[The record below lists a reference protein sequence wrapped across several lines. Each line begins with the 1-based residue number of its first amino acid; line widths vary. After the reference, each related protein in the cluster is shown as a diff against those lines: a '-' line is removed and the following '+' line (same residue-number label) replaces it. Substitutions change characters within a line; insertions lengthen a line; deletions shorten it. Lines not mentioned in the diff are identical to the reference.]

1 MFIRSIKH
9 LYFEY
14 ISFITHL
21 TWIWYCTVVYRI
33 NVFRRNAM
41 YFSWKMWMLILI
53 LLVLFNALQFFRW
66 IRLFTFWTKNLMCC
80 MLTKKKNMLHQVKE
94 SLGMSSWPIEWSSYL
109 SLNTILYDVLEY
121 NTTSI
126 TLFEIFNQRYF

>member
-1 MFIRSIKH
+1 MYIRSIKH

-80 MLTKKKNMLHQVKE
+80 MLTKKKNMLHQAKE
-94 SLGMSSWPIEWSSYL
+94 SLGMSSWPIERSSYL
-109 SLNTILYDVLEY
+109 SLNTILYDVSEY

-126 TLFEIFNQRYF
+126 TLFQIFNQSYF

>member
-1 MFIRSIKH
+1 MYIRSIKH
-9 LYFEY
+9 VYFEY

-21 TWIWYCTVVYRI
+21 TWILFYTVVYRI

-80 MLTKKKNMLHQVKE
+80 MLTKKKYMLHQAKE

-109 SLNTILYDVLEY
+109 SLNTILYVSEY

-126 TLFEIFNQRYF
+126 TLFQIFNQRYF